1 MPTFLQHYLA
11 LFFVGYGMKKIYLV
25 NPEHIQ
31 DDEVVRYIC
40 DHTKIVGDPA
50 QGELIVV
57 AGGDGAMLKAIR
69 AYRDLELPFTGF
81 NYGHIGFLM
90 NKASLKTVREVLHD
104 NMEVIVVKMLHAALY
119 TREGQYLGCE
129 CAFNDFYFE
138 RTTTQAA
145 KIRVTVNDKIRF
157 DPLIGDGVL
166 VCTSAGS
173 TAYNASAG
181 GIILPIGTNSMVLTG
196 ICPAVFQY
204 WRTTQL
210 SADAVVTL
218 EPVDMERRPVQFVAD
233 GIVKEK
239 VGMAK
244 IKYSDKIVKVAFAQ
258 SQNFREKVLQ
268 LQFEKLKV

>member
-1 MPTFLQHYLA
+1 MEIK
-11 LFFVGYGMKKIYLV
+11 KKIYLV

-31 DDEVVRYIC
+31 DDEVIRYIC
-40 DHTKIVGDPA
+40 NNTEIVGNPA
-50 QGELIVV
+50 EGELIVV

-90 NKASLKTVREVLHD
+90 NKASLQTVREIFHD
-104 NMEVIVVKMLHAALY
+104 NMEIIVVKMLHADLY
-119 TREGQYLGCE
+119 NRQGQYLSCE

-138 RTTTQAA
+138 RTTPQAA
-145 KIRVTVNDKIRF
+145 KIRITVNDKVRF

-196 ICPAVFQY
+196 ICPAVFQH

-210 SADAVVTL
+210 SADALVTL
-218 EPVDMERRPVQFVAD
+218 EPVDMEKRPVQFVAD
-233 GIVKEK
+233 GIVNDK
-239 VGMAK
+239 VGIAK

-258 SQNFREKVLQ
+258 SQNFHEKVLQ